1 MNDNPSDPWQ
11 AADLRRRA
19 EAQAHAAAHPD
30 TLTADQL
37 RQLAHELQV
46 HQIELELQ
54 NEELRRTQTA
64 LEVSRARYFDLFDL
78 APVGYLT
85 LSAAG
90 LIQEANLTAATLLGV
105 TRTQLIHR
113 PFTQF
118 ILPEDQDTYYQRH
131 RQLCAAPAGAAT
143 SAMPA
148 AAGQPQMCEV
158 RLLRAKAEPFWVQL
172 QTTVA
177 YDADGERTMN
187 IALSDITAQKQL
199 KLAMQESELRYRT
212 LFAQAGDAIVVF
224 DPTTLALLDF
234 NTVAC
239 QRLGYSRPDFAL
251 LKLSDIEAQESPAAV
266 RCHVQKILRDGGALF
281 ETQHRTHSGA
291 VLDVEVRVTPM
302 VLKGRTLLHCIWRDI
317 TELKLAH
324 TRLRQLTVEL
334 ERRVTERTAEVQ
346 RLAAIAQHSHA
357 LVGLVTPDWRF
368 FFINDAGVRL
378 LGITA
383 AEVYQQ
389 RLFEFLP
396 AEGRK
401 LHLRQVV
408 AGLKQDRE
416 WKGELPLQRRDGT
429 SVPVVWSIFPTPAQ
443 DAGQP
448 EALAIIA
455 HDITGRR
462 ELERHVL
469 EISEYERRR
478 IGHDLHDSLG
488 QQLAALNFMSSTL
501 RKRLAKHQPDQAL
514 AAAEI
519 ERAAQRAMTEMRHI
533 ARGLHAVHIEATSL
547 RAALQD
553 LAVRVTK
560 RSQLSCRFACA
571 RTFLLND
578 VHLAGQL
585 FRIAQEAV
593 SNASRHAQ
601 ATGLWI
607 RLRRTARGGIQLV
620 IEDNGRGLP
629 SSDRPSQG
637 MGLRIMHYRA
647 SVIGATL
654 HLARRPRG
662 GTRIS
667 CHWQPTGTV
676 PENPRA
682 L

>member
-1 MNDNPSDPWQ
+1 MNPPPSKRDELAGLRKRTESQ
-11 AADLRRRA
+11 AR
-19 EAQAHAAAHPD
+19 AHAAAHPVKLMSSQAGQ
-30 TLTADQL
+30 LT
-37 RQLAHELQV
+37 HELQV
-46 HQIELELQ
+46 HQVELELQ
-54 NEELRRTQTA
+54 NEELRRTRTA
-64 LEVSRARYFDLFDL
+64 LETSQARYFDLYDL
-78 APVGYLT
+78 APVGYVT
-85 LSAAG
+85 LNAKG
-90 LIQEANLTAATLLGV
+90 LIQEANLTAATLLSV
-105 TRTQLIHR
+105 TRTELVRRAFSRFIFKDDQGTFHR
-113 PFTQF
+113 YSQ
-118 ILPEDQDTYYQRH
+118 
-131 RQLCAAPAGAAT
+131 QLCTAPA
-143 SAMPA
+143 PA
-148 AAGQPQMCEV
+148 DARRPLVCEV
-158 RLLRAKAEPFWVQL
+158 RLLRAKAEPFWAQL
-172 QTTVA
+172 QATVA

-469 EISEYERRR
+469 EISECERRR

-514 AAAEI
+514 AVAEI
-519 ERAAQRAMTEMRHI
+519 ERAAQHAITEMRDI
-533 ARGLHAVHIEATSL
+533 ARGLHVIQADGVSL

-553 LAVRVTK
+553 LVEGVAK
-560 RSQLSCRFACA
+560 RSQLFCRFTCTH
-571 RTFLLND
+571 TFLLND
-578 VHLAGQL
+578 RDVASQL
-585 FRIAQEAV
+585 YRIAQEAV
-593 SNASRHAQ
+593 SNAIRHAQ
-601 ATGLWI
+601 AKGIWI
-607 RLRRTARGGIQLV
+607 RLRSYARGGVRLD
-620 IEDNGRGLP
+620 IEDNGRGHP
-629 SSDRPSQG
+629 NPAGRAAG
-637 MGLRIMHYRA
+637 MGLKIMQYRA
-647 SVIGATL
+647 AAIGATF
-654 HLARRPRG
+654 HIARRPRG

-667 CHWQPTGTV
+667 CHWQPAGTV